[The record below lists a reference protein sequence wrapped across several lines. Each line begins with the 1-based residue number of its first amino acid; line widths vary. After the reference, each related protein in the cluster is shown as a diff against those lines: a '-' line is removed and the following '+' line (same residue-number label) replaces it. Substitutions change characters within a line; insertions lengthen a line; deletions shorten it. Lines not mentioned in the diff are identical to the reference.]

1 MFKHFFLSL
10 KVNLL
15 IVRLTHFRLFVVV
28 LRLDCRVLSSKISF
42 ASRHLKS
49 VSPVVSQIDLQF
61 EHGGIKYLPISYV
74 VMCSLRIRDSFNLV
88 R

>member
-1 MFKHFFLSL
+1 LS
-10 KVNLL
+10 
-15 IVRLTHFRLFVVV
+15 VV
-28 LRLDCRVLSSKISF
+28 LRLDYRVLSYAVSVRSKISF
-42 ASRHLKS
+42 VSRHLKS